1 MLLVT
6 TEVVQMAIYSFFLIS
21 TGESN
26 VENLKRLL
34 TQFKELEAI
43 LKKITTNK
51 IMQRQKEDMIVKK
64 KKEKKS
70 NDLKMNN

>member
-6 TEVVQMAIYSFFLIS
+6 TEVVQMAICSFFLIS

>member
-1 MLLVT
+1 
-6 TEVVQMAIYSFFLIS
+6 MAIYSFFLIS